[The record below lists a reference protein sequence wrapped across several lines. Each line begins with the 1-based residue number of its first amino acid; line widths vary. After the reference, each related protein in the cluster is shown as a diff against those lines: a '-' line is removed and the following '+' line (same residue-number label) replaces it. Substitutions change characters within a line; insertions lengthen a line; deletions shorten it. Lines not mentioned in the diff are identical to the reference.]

1 MASLGFAQSFFRRL
15 PDLPKEVQKRIPDL
29 LSRFQESTV
38 AGLHLEKPHAIA
50 DDRGRT
56 IRVTKF
62 WRGVVMAPA
71 EGDHYILFDVL
82 EHDKA
87 YAWLERHTFTIN
99 SATREVEIL
108 DVSAMRAV
116 AAALPTYPAHQ
127 ATGMFDSYDDA
138 VLLDL
143 GIETANLPLVRRIR
157 SDTDLDL
164 LTGAVPASQHQVLEM
179 LAAGYAVREVRAE
192 RGIPTGSDRP
202 GTEAT
207 ALRGGVFGS
216 PTVFVPKGIRELQ
229 NALDHPLDLWR
240 IFLHPS
246 QRSTAYRER
255 FAGPVRVTGGAGTGK
270 TVVALHRAHHLAR
283 QLPGTVRRPVLVTT
297 FVRTLADGLKANL
310 ASLDAVTGAD
320 TGSLIEVT
328 TVDALAH
335 RIVTEAEGSAP
346 NVLLDEEVLTGRW
359 IDAAAATDVTCPPT
373 RLRQEWENVILARGV
388 RTAEDYLSV
397 SRTGSAQALTRR
409 QRLRV
414 WAAVE
419 HFLDRMHT
427 AGERTFYQL
436 ADDAARYAR
445 AMPAG
450 DLFPHVVVDEAQ
462 DLHPAQWR
470 LLRAVVPDGP
480 NDLFIVGDAHQR
492 IYDHRV
498 ALATMGINVRG
509 RSYRLRLNY
518 RTSEEILTWA
528 IALLE
533 GQVVDDLDG
542 GVDDLAGYRSAF
554 RGTRP
559 PTMHGYPTPAAE
571 LDGLVST
578 VRGWIDGGVEPSA
591 IGVAARTRRA
601 ADAATK
607 ALGEA
612 GIEASSLDRRWRGG
626 VETGT
631 MHRMKGLEYRAMAV
645 VDVAARSA
653 VTPKTN
659 DPALH
664 AQDTLRELCLLYVAC
679 TRAREFLAV
688 SWSGR
693 PSPFLATLVT

>member
-1 MASLGFAQSFFRRL
+1 M
-15 PDLPKEVQKRIPDL
+15 P
-29 LSRFQESTV
+29 
-38 AGLHLEKPHAIA
+38 A
-50 DDRGRT
+50 D
-56 IRVTKF
+56 
-62 WRGVVMAPA
+62 A
-71 EGDHYILFDVL
+71 
-82 EHDKA
+82 
-87 YAWLERHTFTIN
+87 
-99 SATREVEIL
+99 
-108 DVSAMRAV
+108 
-116 AAALPTYPAHQ
+116 
-127 ATGMFDSYDDA
+127 
-138 VLLDL
+138 
-143 GIETANLPLVRRIR
+143 
-157 SDTDLDL
+157 
-164 LTGAVPASQHQVLEM
+164 
-179 LAAGYAVREVRAE
+179 
-192 RGIPTGSDRP
+192 
-202 GTEAT
+202 
-207 ALRGGVFGS
+207 
-216 PTVFVPKGIRELQ
+216 
-229 NALDHPLDLWR
+229 
-240 IFLHPS
+240 
-246 QRSTAYRER
+246 
-255 FAGPVRVTGGAGTGK
+255 
-270 TVVALHRAHHLAR
+270 
-283 QLPGTVRRPVLVTT
+283 RRPVLVTT

-320 TGSLIEVT
+320 TGSSIEVT

-346 NVLLDEEVLTGRW
+346 NVLLDEEVLNGRW
-359 IDAAAATDVTCPPT
+359 IAAAAATDVTCPPT

-388 RTAEDYLSV
+388 RTVEDYLSV
-397 SRTGSAQALTRR
+397 SRAGSAQALTRR

-419 HFLDRMHT
+419 HFLDRMQT

-445 AMPAG
+445 AMSAG

-509 RSYRLRLNY
+509 RSHRLRLNY

-533 GQVVDDLDG
+533 GQVIDDLDG

-578 VRGWIDGGVEPSA
+578 VRGWIEGGVEPSA
-591 IGVAARTRRA
+591 IGVAARTRRM
-601 ADAATK
+601 ADAAAR
-607 ALGEA
+607 ALGDA
-612 GIEASSLDRRWRGG
+612 GIEVCSLDRRWRGG

-645 VDVAARSA
+645 VDVGTRSVPSVHA
-653 VTPKTN
+653 VTPKTD
-659 DPALH
+659 DPELH

-693 PSPFLATLVT
+693 PSPFLTSLAT